1 MDLGSV
7 DEKFRGSGYPADK
20 ETSGADRMT
29 NDEGT
34 LKLLP
39 TLPFHGSFFSAGM
52 WMTWNLKNIDNMLH
66 MDKVF
71 GLESGVPCGKF

>member
-1 MDLGSV
+1 MDLGSM

-52 WMTWNLKNIDNMLH
+52 WMT
-66 MDKVF
+66 
-71 GLESGVPCGKF
+71 